1 MTSKTNIC
9 GGFNQSRYMQSKIA
23 SNKNALKLSKQIS
36 DILY

>member
-1 MTSKTNIC
+1 
-9 GGFNQSRYMQSKIA
+9 MQSKIA